1 MDSTTDR
8 KRTPKGSSKE
18 HSVMETIRKGYQGRD
33 AALLASVYAEDVEF
47 TICNRNNP
55 PGKRLILRGRE
66 AVRRM
71 LEDLCAREMTHQ
83 MDNVTLGEG
92 SIAFSTH
99 CAYPDGYRVVALNIA
114 TLKKGRIVSELS
126 VDCWDE

>member
-1 MDSTTDR
+1 MDSTQDLKTSSAG
-8 KRTPKGSSKE
+8 GSAE
-18 HSVMETIRKGYQGRD
+18 RLVLETLRKGYQGRD

-55 PGKRLILRGRE
+55 PGKRLVLRGRE

-92 SIAFSTH
+92 SIAFSAH
-99 CAYPDGYRVVALNIA
+99 CAYPDGCRVVALNIA

>member
-1 MDSTTDR
+1 MDLTKDLE
-8 KRTPKGSSKE
+8 GSQPV
-18 HSVMETIRKGYQGRD
+18 SVEERAVLEALRRGYQSRD
-33 AALLASVYAEDVEF
+33 AALLASVYTDAAEF

-55 PGKRLILRGRE
+55 PTKRLVLRGRE

-71 LEDLCAREMTHQ
+71 FDDLCAREMTHR
-83 MDNVTLGEG
+83 MAHMTIGSG

-99 CAYPDGYRVVALNIA
+99 CEYPDGCRVVALNIA
-114 TLKKGRIVSELS
+114 TVKEGRIVSEIS